1 MALAGH
7 FGDGRLRAADLAA
20 GMVGAVIQDP
30 VQDRVAWLE
39 YVETVVKERSGWRD
53 LYRAARDLTA

>member
-1 MALAGH
+1 
-7 FGDGRLRAADLAA
+7 
-20 GMVGAVIQDP
+20 MVGAVIQDP

-39 YVETVVKERSGWRD
+39 YVETVVKERSGWKD